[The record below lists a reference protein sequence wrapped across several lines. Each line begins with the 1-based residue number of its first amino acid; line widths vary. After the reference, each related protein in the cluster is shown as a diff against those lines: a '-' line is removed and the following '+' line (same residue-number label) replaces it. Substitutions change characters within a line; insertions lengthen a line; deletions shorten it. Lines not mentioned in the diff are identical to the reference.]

1 MSEINPLI
9 ENGHLHFGE
18 NKVQEAVDKWTVIK
32 KSHESLK
39 LHMIGK
45 LQTNKVKYVIP
56 LFDYIHSLDNIRL
69 AEKIATVQ
77 LKENRSLKIFI
88 QVNIGKEPQKAGL
101 DINDLKNFY
110 KKCTQELK
118 LNIIDI
124 KSPIPHSQ
132 QLDSNGFFHYASN
145 PDHCCY
151 LNKVMPLDSLL
162 KENNVWMTGV
172 RKDQTLNRATMEM
185 EEPCKF
191 GSIVFRPMLEWTSKD
206 IYDYIREYDL
216 PKHPLE
222 KSGYV
227 SIGCVPCTTIG
238 IGMDNRESRWQ
249 GQNKTECG
257 LHN

>member
-1 MSEINPLI
+1 MNYKENILLFNKQLDDYKRSNKKCFVTSSFQTQSVPL
-9 ENGHLHFGE
+9 LHIIS
-18 NKVQEAVDKWTVIK
+18 KVDNTIPVYFIDTAFLFAETYQFKE
-32 KSHESLK
+32 
-39 LHMIGK
+39 K
-45 LQTNKVKYVIP
+45 LQ
-56 LFDYIHSLDNIRL
+56 R
-69 AEKIATVQ
+69 
-77 LKENRSLKIFI
+77 
-88 QVNIGKEPQKAGL
+88 
-101 DINDLKNFY
+101 
-110 KKCTQELK
+110 ELK

-257 LHN
+257 LDN

>member
-1 MSEINPLI
+1 MNYKENILLFNKQLDDYKRSNKKCFVTSSFQTQSVPL
-9 ENGHLHFGE
+9 LHIIS
-18 NKVQEAVDKWTVIK
+18 KVDNTIPVYFIDTAFLFAETYQFKE
-32 KSHESLK
+32 
-39 LHMIGK
+39 K
-45 LQTNKVKYVIP
+45 LQ
-56 LFDYIHSLDNIRL
+56 R
-69 AEKIATVQ
+69 
-77 LKENRSLKIFI
+77 
-88 QVNIGKEPQKAGL
+88 
-101 DINDLKNFY
+101 
-110 KKCTQELK
+110 ELK

-191 GSIVFRPMLEWTSKD
+191 GSIVFRPMLAWTSKD

>member
-1 MSEINPLI
+1 VNYKENILLFNKQLDDYKRSNKKCFVTSSFQTQSVPL
-9 ENGHLHFGE
+9 LHIIS
-18 NKVQEAVDKWTVIK
+18 KVDNTIPVYFIDTAFLFAETYQFKE
-32 KSHESLK
+32 
-39 LHMIGK
+39 K
-45 LQTNKVKYVIP
+45 LQ
-56 LFDYIHSLDNIRL
+56 R
-69 AEKIATVQ
+69 
-77 LKENRSLKIFI
+77 
-88 QVNIGKEPQKAGL
+88 
-101 DINDLKNFY
+101 
-110 KKCTQELK
+110 ELK

>member
-1 MSEINPLI
+1 MNYKENILLFNKQLDDYKRSNKKCFVTSSFQTQSVPL
-9 ENGHLHFGE
+9 LHIIS
-18 NKVQEAVDKWTVIK
+18 KVDNTIPVYFIDTAFLFAETYQFKE
-32 KSHESLK
+32 
-39 LHMIGK
+39 K
-45 LQTNKVKYVIP
+45 LQ
-56 LFDYIHSLDNIRL
+56 R
-69 AEKIATVQ
+69 
-77 LKENRSLKIFI
+77 
-88 QVNIGKEPQKAGL
+88 
-101 DINDLKNFY
+101 
-110 KKCTQELK
+110 ELK